1 MKEKD
6 IHELFLNG
14 DKTIYQIFQEK
25 KKQNPDA
32 SYPPVYHMI
41 KRLSEEGALI
51 EVEKRGK
58 NPRKAKWFTI
68 TTTGLAKLYFLRR
81 EDRKDLEDLKF
92 HHSKDAKEI
101 IDKIYQEVEA
111 IIKKMYNVSFYND
124 GRGKLFKEA
133 LSVSP
138 SLIEFFE
145 NEKIAVRIIK
155 DPELFSYV
163 FKNYPGASGFCFDV
177 IPDENLFLCK
187 RFLGEML
194 PIECVARDY
203 EKYHDDRIKVLLGK
217 YLLFS
222 SRKKWERKKEQETL
236 NKKIGKIK
244 KSCTDNWILYIPPVG
259 EPVLACKGC
268 PEYTKK

>member
-6 IHELFLNG
+6 IHELFLDE

-32 SYPPVYHMI
+32 SYPPVYQMI
-41 KRLSEEGALI
+41 KRLSDEGALI
-51 EVEKRGK
+51 EVKRREK
-58 NPRKAKWFTI
+58 NPRKARWFTI

-81 EDRKDLEDLKF
+81 EDRKDLEDLRF

-101 IDKIYQEVEA
+101 IDKIYQKVEA
-111 IIKKMYNVSFYND
+111 IIKKMYNVSFCD
-124 GRGKLFKEA
+124 DERGKLFKEA

-138 SLIEFFE
+138 TLIEFFE
-145 NEKIAVRIIK
+145 KKKIDVRTVK
-155 DPELFSYV
+155 DPELFNYV
-163 FKNYPGASGFCFDV
+163 LENSPGENGFCFDV
-177 IPDENLFLCK
+177 IPDEILFLCK

-217 YLLFS
+217 YLLFLS
-222 SRKKWERKKEQETL
+222 KEEWERKKEQETL

-259 EPVLACKGC
+259 MPVLACKGC
-268 PEYTKK
+268 PEYSKK